1 MVAAEISFKHTCR
14 KKAPSNKT
22 QALSESMNMD
32 IRVVGTSN
40 QLFVTGSYT
49 KTKFSKKYV
58 GTGKTAFF
66 VIGPLCT
73 PHSICLNIGF

>member
-49 KTKFSKKYV
+49 KTNFQK
-58 GTGKTAFF
+58 
-66 VIGPLCT
+66 
-73 PHSICLNIGF
+73 NM